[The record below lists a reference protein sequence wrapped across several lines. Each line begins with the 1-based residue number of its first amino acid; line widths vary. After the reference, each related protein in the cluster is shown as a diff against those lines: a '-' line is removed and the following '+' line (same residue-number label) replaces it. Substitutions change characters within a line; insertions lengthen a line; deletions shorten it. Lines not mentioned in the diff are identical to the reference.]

1 MWHPECEVQTFAL
14 TSKSSFQIDSSWAGT
29 PSPRCTSSR
38 TPLTRPATSEKVE
51 TDHCHTDYRTVYVGV
66 LPVTGVLLYGD
77 LPNLGLVCLELQLD
91 QVSLHHADVGCPHVS
106 PCRQP
111 LLSVDVTSPRLSP
124 GTQPSHSRYS
134 PWWTYSSWPR
144 HLQVF
149 SVKQVLFTLSPASSF
164 SHSGNA
170 PTLRSELYH
179 YIYISC
185 K

>member
-1 MWHPECEVQTFAL
+1 MWHLECEVQTFAL

-77 LPNLGLVCLELQLD
+77 LPHLGLVCLELQLD
-91 QVSLHHADVGCPHVS
+91 QVSLHHADVGSPHVS

-111 LLSVDVTSPRLSP
+111 LLSVDVTSPRRSRALNPLTAGTVLDGLTPPDLGIYRSSQSNRCCSP
-124 GTQPSHSRYS
+124 SAQRPHSA
-134 PWWTYSSWPR
+134 
-144 HLQVF
+144 
-149 SVKQVLFTLSPASSF
+149 TLATLR
-164 SHSGNA
+164 HSG
-170 PTLRSELYH
+170 P
-179 YIYISC
+179 
-185 K
+185 